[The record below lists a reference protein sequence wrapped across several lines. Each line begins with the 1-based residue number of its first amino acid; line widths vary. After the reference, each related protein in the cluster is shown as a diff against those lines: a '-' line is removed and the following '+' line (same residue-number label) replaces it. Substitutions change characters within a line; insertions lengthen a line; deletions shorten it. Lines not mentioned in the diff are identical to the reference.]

1 MIKLQP
7 VNASFVRVEIDDFGL
22 EQDFSDFFTFLTPG
36 YKFMPKYKSG
46 IWDGKTRLYNQRTK
60 YLPAGLVDVAKKFA
74 SLREEEIEVNIE
86 SNELSIDPEE
96 ILSFVDS
103 LNLHARGK
111 PIELRE
117 YQREAIVRIIQQ
129 RRCIAIAPT
138 SSGKS
143 ALLYCLVRWLLAKEP
158 EERILLVV
166 PSTQLVEQMYSDFAD
181 YSSGNGWDVE
191 QEVQML
197 YSGKEKV
204 FSKSMMIS
212 TWQSLNSMMKN
223 GAKMFS
229 DIVEQT
235 TVGLYD
241 EAHGYKSTEVIK
253 TMDKFI
259 HAYRRVGTTGTLDGS
274 KINELTLTGL
284 MGPTFQVTTTKQ
296 LMDDGHVTPLKIQ
309 AIVLKHPEETRKFY
323 KGMKY
328 TEEINYIV
336 SSEKRNTFISRL
348 ALSCTG
354 NTLILYNFVDRHGSV
369 IYDEIVRRN
378 KDENRKIYFIHGA
391 VATKE
396 REIIRKIVEIESNA
410 IIVATASLFSTGTN
424 IPSLE
429 NIIFAIPT
437 KSTIRVRQSIGRGL
451 RLKTGKKFCTLF
463 DISDD
468 MSYKAY
474 RNTTLKHLVE
484 RIRIYDQEQFDYK
497 IVKIDL

>member
-74 SLREEEIEVNIE
+74 ALREEEIEVNIE
-86 SNELSIDPEE
+86 PNELNIDPEE
-96 ILSFVDS
+96 ILEFVDS

-143 ALLYCLVRWLLAKEP
+143 ALLYCLIRWLLAKEP

-204 FSKSMMIS
+204 FSKSVMIS

-223 GAKMFS
+223 GTKMFS

-309 AIVLKHPEETRKFY
+309 AIVLKHPEETRKFH

-378 KDENRKIYFIHGA
+378 TDENRKIYFIHGA

-468 MSYKAY
+468 MSYKSY

>member
-74 SLREEEIEVNIE
+74 ALREEEIEVNIE
-86 SNELSIDPEE
+86 PNELNIDPEE
-96 ILSFVDS
+96 ILGFVDS

-143 ALLYCLVRWLLAKEP
+143 ALLYCLIRWLLAKEP

-204 FSKSMMIS
+204 FSKSVMIS

-223 GAKMFS
+223 GTKMFS

-253 TMDKFI
+253 TMDRFI

-309 AIVLKHPEETRKFY
+309 AIVLKHPEELRKFH

-336 SSEKRNTFISRL
+336 SSEARNTFISRL

-369 IYDEIVRRN
+369 IYEEIVRRN

-468 MSYKAY
+468 LSYKAY

>member
-1 MIKLQP
+1 
-7 VNASFVRVEIDDFGL
+7 
-22 EQDFSDFFTFLTPG
+22 
-36 YKFMPKYKSG
+36 
-46 IWDGKTRLYNQRTK
+46 
-60 YLPAGLVDVAKKFA
+60 
-74 SLREEEIEVNIE
+74 
-86 SNELSIDPEE
+86 
-96 ILSFVDS
+96 
-103 LNLHARGK
+103 
-111 PIELRE
+111 
-117 YQREAIVRIIQQ
+117 
-129 RRCIAIAPT
+129 
-138 SSGKS
+138 
-143 ALLYCLVRWLLAKEP
+143 
-158 EERILLVV
+158 
-166 PSTQLVEQMYSDFAD
+166 
-181 YSSGNGWDVE
+181 
-191 QEVQML
+191 
-197 YSGKEKV
+197 
-204 FSKSMMIS
+204 
-212 TWQSLNSMMKN
+212 
-223 GAKMFS
+223 
-229 DIVEQT
+229 
-235 TVGLYD
+235 
-241 EAHGYKSTEVIK
+241 
-253 TMDKFI
+253 MDRFI

-309 AIVLKHPEETRKFY
+309 AIVLKHPEELRKFH

-336 SSEKRNTFISRL
+336 SSEARNTFISRL

-369 IYDEIVRRN
+369 IYEEIVRRN

-468 MSYKAY
+468 LSYKAY